1 MTCFSFWKL
10 EIFFLYLWFL
20 NFIKICLDVGFSLLS
35 YLGLCKS
42 FPSGVF
48 HLLFLFLPIFPPL
61 SFFFYFLEF
70 HYVDVSTSVY
80 LQLIVAFLENFLSL
94 YFLCC
99 LPGEFLNV
107 NFSLHILSSGLSIQ
121 LFIPSIYF
129 NYYSYT
135 IFLFVYF
142 YGFHLLHVSIV
153 SLLFRIFV
161 MLILKSWS
169 ICPNYPA
176 SWDARCSV
184 CYFS

>member
-1 MTCFSFWKL
+1 M
-10 EIFFLYLWFL
+10 
-20 NFIKICLDVGFSLLS
+20 GFSLLS
-35 YLGLCKS
+35 YLGLYKS

-48 HLLFLFLPIFPPL
+48 HLLFLFLQYSPP
-61 SFFFYFLEF
+61 SFFLYFLEF

-80 LQLIVAFLENFLSL
+80 LQLILVFLENFLSL

-135 IFLFVYF
+135 IFLLVYF

-153 SLLFRIFV
+153 SLLFRIFI

-176 SWDARCSV
+176 SWDTQCSV
-184 CYFS
+184 ISFKVVLFPRVKLC